1 MIKEV
6 MENAEKFGALVIS
19 LDFEIH
25 WGVRDLKSAEGD
37 YRPHLLGERQSVPA
51 MLELF
56 REFEVAATW
65 ATVGFLFARSK
76 DDLEKY
82 KPPILPE
89 YKNARLFPYDQ
100 EVGDDEAADL
110 LHYAPSLIELVRQ
123 TPRQE
128 IGTHTYSHYYC
139 LEAGQTRESF
149 AADLQSAV
157 SIAADYGIRP
167 TSIVFPRNQH
177 NPAYEDVLREQKIVC
192 FRGNPNAWMYQV
204 SETNGRNPFFR
215 AARLADAYVNLS
227 GTNTSKWEDVWNG
240 NETANV
246 PASFFLRP
254 FSIKMKGLE
263 SLRFKRLSESVRYAA
278 KNKEIFHLWWHPH
291 NLGVNLD
298 ENIGF
303 LRKLLEVYSEC
314 RDRYGMQ
321 SLTMTETAERAAQ
334 LTK

>member
-1 MIKEV
+1 MIKGV
-6 MENAEKFGALVIS
+6 MKNAEKFGALVVS

-25 WGVRDLKSAEGD
+25 WGVRDHKPADGD

-51 MLELF
+51 MLEIF

-76 DDLEKY
+76 ADLEKY
-82 KPPILPE
+82 KPAILPE
-89 YKNARLFPYDQ
+89 YKNAALFPYDQ

-110 LHYAPSLIELVRQ
+110 LHYAPSLIELIRR

-139 LEAGQTRESF
+139 LEAGQTHESF

-157 SIAADYGIRP
+157 RIAADYGIRP

-204 SETNGRNPFFR
+204 SENNGKNPLFR

-227 GTNTSKWEDVWNG
+227 GTNTIKWEDVWSG
-240 NETANV
+240 GETANV

-254 FSIKMKGLE
+254 FSEKIKGLE
-263 SLRFKRLSESVRYAA
+263 NLRLKRLSESVRHAA

-291 NLGVNLD
+291 NFGVNLD

-303 LRKLLEVYSEC
+303 LRKLLEVYREC
-314 RDRYGMQ
+314 RERYGMQ
-321 SLTMTETAERAAQ
+321 SLTMTETAERAAE